1 MPADPDGDNMNLIL
15 FIISAVFFIFGILY
29 SVCDAALRH
38 GIIKSADEEDENELR
53 EKLLKI
59 SDENDGILSPLRLGS
74 SLSNAA
80 FTLINSYVFGSFYS
94 SAFNFVAES
103 KIKEALGL
111 FLSGLVF
118 FTCFLIFA
126 KFLPKKLVA
135 VKAEVIE
142 NSQAKLI
149 MVMNALMFPY
159 YKILSFISDIILR
172 IFGVD
177 SKNIQETV
185 TEDEIMQIV
194 GEGEESGAIEE
205 DEKDRIENILDFSDT
220 LVSSLMT
227 HRIDI
232 AALPDTATIEE
243 AVELSV
249 EKGFSRIPV
258 YHEDIDTIVGIL
270 YIKDLIPYCGKEMPQ
285 FIKLKDLLRPTYF
298 IPGSKK
304 CSALFT
310 EMTEKKVQIAII
322 VDEYGGTNG
331 LISLEDLVE
340 SILGN
345 NQDEYDNEEEEI
357 KVVSDTEFT
366 VDGATPIDEIED
378 LTDTEIPEGDYDT
391 IGGFVTDYLGR
402 ILKEDETPTIE
413 TEDLIITV
421 KEVKDQRISELFIV
435 RKPDEDK
442 ENKEED
448 KKAEKNKDKLKENKK
463 D

>member
-1 MPADPDGDNMNLIL
+1 MPADPDGDNMNLIFL
-15 FIISAVFFIFGILY
+15 LISAIFFILGLLY

-38 GIIKSADEEDENELR
+38 GIIKSDEDENEKSFKK
-53 EKLLKI
+53 KLSKI
-59 SDENDGILSPLRLGS
+59 SDENEGILSPLRLGS
-74 SLSNAA
+74 SFSNAA
-80 FTLINSYVFGSFYS
+80 FTLINTYNFRLYFANAFSFLE
-94 SAFNFVAES
+94 NES
-103 KIKEALGL
+103 LKEALGL
-111 FLSGLVF
+111 FISGFIF
-118 FTCFLIFA
+118 FITFLILA

-135 VKAEVIE
+135 LKAGTIE
-142 NSQAKLI
+142 KGQANLI
-149 MVMNALMFPY
+149 IVMNGFMFPF
-159 YKILSFISDIILR
+159 YKILSFISDIILK
-172 IFGVD
+172 IFGLD
-177 SKNIQETV
+177 SNDIQEIV

-194 GEGEESGAIEE
+194 GEGEESGVIEE

-258 YHEDIDTIVGIL
+258 YHEDIDNIIGIL
-270 YIKDLIPYCGKEMPQ
+270 YIKDLIPYCGKKMPE
-285 FIKLKDLLRPTYF
+285 FIKLTDLLRPTFF
-298 IPGSKK
+298 IPVTKK
-304 CSALFT
+304 CSSLFT

-345 NQDEYDNEEEEI
+345 IQDEYDNEEEEI
-357 KVVSDTEFT
+357 TVLSDNEFT
-366 VDGATPIDEIED
+366 VDGSTSISEIED
-378 LTDTEIPEGDYDT
+378 LTDTSFPEGDYDT
-391 IGGFVTDYLGR
+391 IGGYVTERLGR

-413 TEDLIITV
+413 TDNLIITV

-435 RKPDEDK
+435 RKPESEIK
-442 ENKEED
+442 NKEEE
-448 KKAEKNKDKLKENKK
+448 KKPEKSKVKDIKK

>member
-1 MPADPDGDNMNLIL
+1 MPADPDGDNMTVIL

-38 GIIKSADEEDENELR
+38 GVIKSDEEEKENKLR

-80 FTLINSYVFGSFYS
+80 FTLINSFAFRHFFST
-94 SAFNFVAES
+94 AFNFLGES
-103 KIKEALGL
+103 ELKEPLGII
-111 FLSGLVF
+111 LSGLVF

-135 VKAEVIE
+135 VKAQIIE

-232 AALPDTATIEE
+232 AALPDTASIEE

-249 EKGFSRIPV
+249 ERGFSRIPV

-270 YIKDLIPYCGKEMPQ
+270 YIKDLIPYCGKQMPQ
-285 FIKLKDLLRPTYF
+285 FIKLTDLLRPTYF
-298 IPGSKK
+298 IPVTKK
-304 CSALFT
+304 CSSLFT

-345 NQDEYDNEEEEI
+345 IQDEYDNEEEEI
-357 KVVSDTEFT
+357 TIVSDTEFT
-366 VDGATPIDEIED
+366 VDGAAPIDEIED
-378 LTDTEIPEGDYDT
+378 LINTKIPEGDYDT

-413 TEDLIITV
+413 TDDLIITV

-435 RKPDEDK
+435 KKPENDK
-442 ENKEED
+442 ENKDED
-448 KKAEKNKDKLKENKK
+448 KKAEKGKIKENKK